1 MSDTVD
7 TPSRNTRSR
16 AWCFTLNNFSEE
28 DVAQARALEGEC
40 VCGIETG
47 ENGTPH
53 LQGVVRFESA
63 RTFQSVKKL
72 LPRAHIEKCVSWV
85 KSKQYCAKEG
95 NLVRNL
101 GDTQTHR
108 VVKDPLEGLT
118 LKPWQQEVALL
129 LENEAQDT
137 RTIRWYWEP
146 TGNVGKTSLAKH
158 LCIKWPKNILYL
170 SGKAA
175 DIKFAVSGFV
185 KKNTLKMAIFDL
197 TRTSEQFVSYEA
209 LEAVKNG
216 IFFSGK
222 YEAEMC
228 VFNSPHVVV
237 FANFPPDTS
246 RLSGDRWFIQS
257 LSPVGETLV
266 PSLTRLSGT

>member
-1 MSDTVD
+1 MSETTDTVD

-16 AWCFTLNNFSEE
+16 AWCFTINNFLEE
-28 DVAQARALEGEC
+28 DLAQVRALDGEC
-40 VCGIETG
+40 VCGIERG
-47 ENGTPH
+47 KNDTPH

-63 RTFQSVKKL
+63 RTFQSIKKL
-72 LPRAHIEKCVSWV
+72 LPRAHVEKCASWV
-85 KSKQYCAKEG
+85 KSKQYCAKDG

-101 GDTQTHR
+101 SDTQTHR
-108 VVKDPLEGLT
+108 VCKDPLENIT
-118 LKPWQQEVALL
+118 LRPFQQEIVDLL
-129 LENEAQDT
+129 HSPDLGNDT

-209 LEAVKNG
+209 LEAIKNG

-222 YEAEMC
+222 YEADMC
-228 VFNSPHVVV
+228 IFDSPEVIV
-237 FANFPPDTS
+237 FANFPPEVS
-246 RLSGDRWFIQS
+246 KLSADRW
-257 LSPVGETLV
+257 LV
-266 PSLTRLSGT
+266 KKIE